1 MTTNA
6 TAPAPS
12 ASATAAR
19 LSIAA
24 IIAYQI
30 PLLAVIF
37 IRPELDPSRK
47 PISEFAIGRHGW
59 VMQLAFLT
67 AAVSY
72 GALFVA
78 VRPAVRGATGRV
90 GLGILGVCVVGTV
103 GVGVFVADPVV
114 TPLNELTTVGTLH
127 VVYGLS
133 ALVLLPFAALLINLD
148 VARGNTAAAPALRWT
163 AGLPF
168 VGLVLHWILSL
179 AVPPEGWPPR
189 VLFLTYAA
197 WLVVLA
203 TQLLRVRGARDRPD
217 PHAPPRADS
226 DRCGF
231 TSRFKSSP

>member
-6 TAPAPS
+6 TATA

-19 LSIAA
+19 LSTAA
-24 IIAYQI
+24 IIAYQML
-30 PLLAVIF
+30 LLAVIF

-47 PISEFAIGRHGW
+47 PISEFAIGHHRW

-78 VRPAVRGATGRV
+78 VRPAVRGANGRV

-127 VVYGLS
+127 VVCGLS

-148 VARGNTAAAPALRWT
+148 VARGNTAAAPA
-163 AGLPF
+163 
-168 VGLVLHWILSL
+168 
-179 AVPPEGWPPR
+179 
-189 VLFLTYAA
+189 
-197 WLVVLA
+197 
-203 TQLLRVRGARDRPD
+203 
-217 PHAPPRADS
+217 
-226 DRCGF
+226 
-231 TSRFKSSP
+231 